1 MKLVYYTYRKISLL
15 LFVLMAVW
23 GVLFYYA
30 IIDEVVDETDDTLE
44 NYAGILI
51 EHALHDPSILE
62 TEGSLMSFYKFL
74 PISEKEGRHYQEV
87 FYDSTVYIE
96 LEDEDEP
103 VRVMRTA
110 FRMPDGQFY
119 ELTLMISILER
130 DDMVEAMLWYLGALF
145 LLLLVCT
152 SVGIQL
158 ILKGVFRPLHKL
170 LDWLHCIQP
179 GKEVPALEN
188 PTKIREFRQLSEA
201 AVDMGNRSY
210 KAYEEQKE
218 FIENASHEL
227 QTPLAIVRGKVE
239 LLAESDNLSEQQMK
253 ELDEIYSTL
262 GRAVKLNKSLLLLS
276 RIENGQYTELED
288 VSVDE
293 ILDNLLPDLMD
304 IYEHKQV
311 RLVREK
317 GEQPLVIRCNHSL
330 AQILVSNLVKNALLH
345 NEDGGELRI
354 LTTPVSLM
362 IKNTGGAPLDDEKL
376 FRRFYHSIDGKKDS
390 TGLGLAIVR
399 SIARISSLRLTYEWQ
414 EGMHCFLLV
423 KENKNNR

>member
-1 MKLVYYTYRKISLL
+1 MGFRTRMETGKKTSVSRRRMLMQEDLSALVRTQAVQLFRQQGLHFTMQQVAEPLHISKKTIYTVYPSKEALL
-15 LFVLMAVW
+15 L
-23 GVLFYYA
+23 
-30 IIDEVVDETDDTLE
+30 
-44 NYAGILI
+44 
-51 EHALHDPSILE
+51 
-62 TEGSLMSFYKFL
+62 
-74 PISEKEGRHYQEV
+74 
-87 FYDSTVYIE
+87 
-96 LEDEDEP
+96 
-103 VRVMRTA
+103 
-110 FRMPDGQFY
+110 
-119 ELTLMISILER
+119 
-130 DDMVEAMLWYLGALF
+130 DMVDHAFAEIHRCKQEILAGSGTLQEKLRAVIIAMPAEYAALD
-145 LLLLVCT
+145 L
-152 SVGIQL
+152 
-158 ILKGVFRPLHKL
+158 
-170 LDWLHCIQP
+170 
-179 GKEVPALEN
+179 
-188 PTKIREFRQLSEA
+188 
-201 AVDMGNRSY
+201 
-210 KAYEEQKE
+210 
-218 FIENASHEL
+218 
-227 QTPLAIVRGKVE
+227 
-239 LLAESDNLSEQQMK
+239 QQMK

-362 IKNTGGAPLDDEKL
+362 IKNTGGAPLDGEKL